1 MAVNAVVELRTY
13 KYKKQQL
20 AMIKSQ
26 LDYLE
31 QPKVKVSKYDDE
43 AAGDRVSL
51 HDQYMK
57 LMYKKEKLKLEELQL
72 RLDVSAIDMALEEM
86 AITMPYET
94 NALKLRYLEDRQYSY
109 IECKLGFC
117 EREIRNKIRKGER
130 ELERLLSL
138 VK

>member
-1 MAVNAVVELRTY
+1 MVELRTY

-31 QPKVKVSKYDDE
+31 NPKIKVSKYDDE
-43 AAGDRVSL
+43 ASGDRVSL

-57 LMYKKEKLKLEELQL
+57 LMSKKEKLKLEELQL
-72 RLDVSAIDMALEEM
+72 RLDVSAIDIALKEM
-86 AITMPYET
+86 SITMPYET

-138 VK
+138 IK

>member
-1 MAVNAVVELRTY
+1 MVELRTY

-51 HDQYMK
+51 HEQYMK
-57 LMYKKEKLKLEELQL
+57 LMNKKDRLKLEELQL
-72 RLDVSAIDMALEEM
+72 RLDISAVDRALEDM
-86 AITMPYET
+86 AITMPYQK
-94 NALKLRYLEDRQYSY
+94 NAIVMRYVENKQIAFIGS
-109 IECKLGFC
+109 ELGFSD
-117 EREIRNKIRKGER
+117 RTTSRKIEEGIR
-130 ELERLLSL
+130 ELNRLL
-138 VK
+138 KMIR